1 MLTWGVQEFGQ
12 CGNGVLKEELAELPA
27 VVDTLAK
34 HKVVQIAAGLD
45 HTLAL
50 TGISF
55 FGESDP
61 KQNLAKCTA
70 GDLIENIN

>member
-12 CGNGVLKEELAELPA
+12 CGNGVLKEEIAELPA

-50 TGISF
+50 TGLSSL
-55 FGESDP
+55 GDSN
-61 KQNLAKCTA
+61 QNR
-70 GDLIENIN
+70 IW